1 MEERIVEFGDGAAF
15 EGLDGGDGRRRRI
28 IRLNLYGRRRRLD
41 GWRRDRAGRRRIQQ
55 HPAGGQNAA
64 DDDSREHGLDHLFP
78 MQVLLRETVVKCLA
92 EFIDGLEAFVRFRG
106 ACAFE
111 ETVEGAHGRIVH
123 EIFRNLRKTGGRI
136 ASDAAVND
144 HTERIKIPHFS
155 IDLFAFQQRRRAEAF
170 RSGEGKRW
178 IVFCYEAEIAEF
190 RFPVDKED
198 VGRFDIAMDKAML
211 VKDLESVQ
219 KAIDTVLRFFEC
231 ETPFMEAVFKRVRH
245 VMTAVA
251 GI

>member
-1 MEERIVEFGDGAAF
+1 MRI
-15 EGLDGGDGRRRRI
+15 
-28 IRLNLYGRRRRLD
+28 
-41 GWRRDRAGRRRIQQ
+41 
-55 HPAGGQNAA
+55 
-64 DDDSREHGLDHLFP
+64 
-78 MQVLLRETVVKCLA
+78 
-92 EFIDGLEAFVRFRG
+92 RG

-123 EIFRNLRKTGGRI
+123 EVFRNLRKTGGGI
-136 ASDAAVND
+136 AC
-144 HTERIKIPHFS
+144 HTAIDNHAERIEIPQFS
-155 IDLFAFQQRRRAEAF
+155 IDLFAFQQRRRAESF
-170 RSGEGKRW
+170 RAGEGKRW

-190 RFPVDKED
+190 RFPVDEED
-198 VGRFDIAMDKAML
+198 VGWLDVAMNETML

-219 KAIDTVLRFFEC
+219 KAMDTVLRFFEC